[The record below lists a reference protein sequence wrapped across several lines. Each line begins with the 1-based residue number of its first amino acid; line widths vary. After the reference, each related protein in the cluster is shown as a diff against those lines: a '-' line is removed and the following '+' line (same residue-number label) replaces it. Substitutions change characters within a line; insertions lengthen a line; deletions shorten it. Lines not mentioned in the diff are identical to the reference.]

1 MRVELSVKGWPTNAD
16 SDDAMALR
24 VISGLLALMLARRD
38 VTSVNVNV
46 AHRMA
51 GWRDELNGTD
61 PAQAQLAEGG

>member
-1 MRVELSVKGWPTNAD
+1 
-16 SDDAMALR
+16 MALR

-38 VTSVNVNV
+38 GTSVNVNV